1 MSFPSPGGGKTAAD
15 DIRKQSFTFF
25 EQYQIL
31 PDADPAY

>member
-15 DIRKQSFTFF
+15 DIRKRDFNVF